1 MAPTKRAFGRS
12 LSDLWLNG
20 EEGKLHP
27 AEWKLLEACAQGEW
41 CVLGEER
48 PTAATETTRIRA
60 ELLRFIALGGD
71 EENSLHEKGVQL
83 SGAYIICENGRL
95 DFEGCVIPENLTLLI
110 CTIDGEVVLNDTI
123 AEAIGLVNS
132 HVLGINADGCETS
145 GSVHLSNGFLAMN
158 PASFMGAKFG
168 GDLVCVNGHFNGSH
182 VGLMCDGCQV
192 FGSVFLRDD
201 FQSTG
206 TVRFVNAKIEGYL
219 DCSGGGF
226 QHEVEALQCDGF
238 ICKGNV
244 LLCNKFSAKGIVSFR
259 GATIGG
265 QINCRQ
271 GRLLGGEGSLSV
283 SGGSVAETV
292 FLDDGFMAF
301 GTVDLSDTHIGHNLI
316 CNNAIFSGPNQALFA
331 PRAKI
336 GGKVDMGTECRVAGQ
351 VSFQGAK
358 IGGDITFRGGSFEG
372 KPAINLRNAD
382 IGGML
387 VWRDLAYVRGELN
400 LAGASCL
407 TLNMDKKAWDQPSE
421 IRLDAFTY
429 KGFSE
434 LPPGCDAQFWKDFLD
449 RQPNKHLETRFRPNP
464 YTQLANV
471 LENMGH
477 EQEALAI
484 RIEQRRLQ
492 ARFTRKYEPVVDQ
505 FSARFM
511 RWLTV
516 FWNFLQGA
524 LVHYGYRPGRAML
537 YLIGVVV
544 AGSLIYHLAA
554 RDGIM
559 TPTHPLIF
567 KEAGNLFPQK
577 CTENWVYFPEDVK
590 PDCEAGIPS
599 EYSEF
604 NAIIYSL
611 DTALPIVNL
620 RMESDWS
627 PRVVTTRGKRYWPG
641 WWVRAWEWVQISL
654 GWLLSLIFVS
664 AVGGIIRK

>member
-12 LSDLWLNG
+12 LSDHWLNG

-41 CVLGEER
+41 CILDDER
-48 PTAATETTRIRA
+48 PGHPTSENQIRA
-60 ELLRFIALGGD
+60 GLLRFIALGGD
-71 EENSLHEKGVQL
+71 AANPLHDKGVQL
-83 SGAYIICENGRL
+83 TGAFISCENGSL
-95 DFEGCVIPENLTLLI
+95 DFEGSVIPENLKLQNCNLNGDLVLL
-110 CTIDGEVVLNDTI
+110 DALAESVSLQGSQI
-123 AEAIGLVNS
+123 ANLFG
-132 HVLGINADGCETS
+132 DRCETT
-145 GSVHLSNGFLAMN
+145 GSLFLKEGFVARQLV
-158 PASFMGAKFG
+158 SLMGAKLG
-168 GDLVCVNGHFNGSH
+168 GNFS
-182 VGLMCDGCQV
+182 CDG
-192 FGSVFLRDD
+192 GVFLEPDTSIRCDGLRTEGNINLRNG
-201 FQSTG
+201 FEAHG
-206 TVRFVNAKIEGYL
+206 TVRLTGAKIAGSLY
-219 DCSGGGF
+219 CTGGVFNGPKK
-226 QHEVEALQCDGF
+226 ALQCDRIQVRGGVFFRYGF
-238 ICKGNV
+238 LAAG
-244 LLCNKFSAKGIVSFR
+244 SVSIQM
-259 GATIGG
+259 ASIGG
-265 QINCRQ
+265 TFSCRNGQ
-271 GRLLGGEGSLSV
+271 FLCKEMALNAAGTTV
-283 SGGSVAETV
+283 SGTIHFDDN
-292 FLDDGFMAF
+292 FLTLGM
-301 GTVDLSDTHIGHNLI
+301 VDLSDATIGSNLD
-316 CNNAIFSGPNQALFA
+316 CNTATFSNKNHSLFA
-331 PRAKI
+331 PRATI
-336 GGKVDMGTECRVAGQ
+336 AGNVNLGTECRVAGQ
-351 VSFQGAK
+351 ISFQSAR
-358 IGGDITFRGGSFEG
+358 IGGDVTFRGGSFEG

-400 LAGASCL
+400 LSGANCL
-407 TLNMDKKAWDQPSE
+407 TLNMDKKAWEMPSE
-421 IRLDAFTY
+421 VRLDAFTY

-492 ARFTRKYEPVVDQ
+492 ARFTRKYEPVVDR
-505 FSARFM
+505 FSAKFI

-620 RMESDWS
+620 RMEADWS
-627 PRVVTTRGKRYWPG
+627 PRVVTTKGKRYWPG
-641 WWVRAWEWVQISL
+641 WWVRTWEWVQISL